1 MKLMNWRAILVHRN
15 QLNTP
20 NLKMLSLVSIQS
32 NRIKIHLD
40 EMQITMYK
48 RVIKT
53 SVLPHI
59 KMIIFSCIVSMNII
73 YDNVARK

>member
-59 KMIIFSCIVSMNII
+59 KMIIFSCIV
-73 YDNVARK
+73 